1 MRIETDFI
9 GSKEINDSALY
20 GIHSVR
26 AEENFPNRQRFN
38 IHWYQSIGIVKLSVY
53 KTYQKYKSALLGKYD
68 ITALPYKLIDDDVI
82 EALIKAANEVSQ
94 GLHYDDFIV
103 PAITGGAGTSQNMNV
118 NEIITNRALI
128 FLGHKPGEYEYVHPI
143 EHANIY
149 QSTNDVIPT
158 ALKVALML
166 LLKNLENSINQS
178 RHQVEALETKYR
190 SNLRIAYTQMQAA
203 VPSTY
208 GRLFGAY
215 NEALSRDWWRVSK
228 CFERTK
234 QINLGGSA
242 VGTGLTVPRYFIME
256 TINELR
262 ALTDLPMSRSENLTD
277 TTQNLDS
284 YVEVSAILKSHAVN
298 LEKICGDLRLLASDI
313 IREPEVKIPQKQA
326 GSSIMPGKVN
336 PVICEFAICSAHKV
350 YANDSIISSL
360 SALGC
365 LDLNA
370 YLPSIGDAILES
382 IELLI
387 ASNLTLTN
395 NLFNDIQ
402 INTELSLKRLIAS
415 PSISTALLPYI
426 GYEKAGLLA
435 KEMKES
441 NLDIYEANKK
451 LKLITDSKL
460 SEILKPE
467 NLIKEGFSIKDIL
480 DSTP

>member
-1 MRIETDFI
+1 MRQETDFI
-9 GSKEINDSALY
+9 GSKEISDSALF

-26 AEENFPNRQRFN
+26 AVENFPNRQRFN
-38 IHWYQSIGIVKLSVY
+38 INWYKSIGIVKLSVY
-53 KTYQKYKSALLGKYD
+53 KTYVKYKSALLAKYD
-68 ITALPYKLIDDDVI
+68 VSALPFTLIADDVI
-82 EALIKAANEVSQ
+82 KALIKAAEEVSQ
-94 GLHYDDFIV
+94 GMHYDNFIV

-118 NEIITNRALI
+118 NEIIANRALI
-128 FLGHKPGEYEYVHPI
+128 LLGHKPGEYDYVHPI

-158 ALKVALML
+158 ALKVALMQ
-166 LLKNLENSINQS
+166 LLKDLENSINQS
-178 RHQVEALETKYR
+178 RQQVEALETKYR

-256 TINELR
+256 TVNELR
-262 ALTDLPMSRSENLTD
+262 SLTELPLSRSENLTD

-284 YVEVSAILKSHAVN
+284 FVEVSAILKSHAVN
-298 LEKICGDLRLLASDI
+298 LEKIAGDLRLLASDI
-313 IREPEVKIPQKQA
+313 IREPELTIPQKQA

-336 PVICEFAICSAHKV
+336 PVICEFGISAAHKV

-382 IELLI
+382 VELLI
-387 ASNLTLTN
+387 AANQSLTQH
-395 NLFNDIQ
+395 LFNDIQ
-402 INTELSLKRLIAS
+402 INTELSLKRLLES

-441 NLDIYEANKK
+441 CLDIFDANKK
-451 LKLITDSKL
+451 LNLIREEKLA
-460 SEILKPE
+460 EILKPE

-480 DSTP
+480 

>member
-9 GSKEINDSALY
+9 GSKEIGKSALY

-26 AEENFPNRQRFN
+26 AVENFPNKQKFN
-38 IHWYQSIGIVKLSVY
+38 INWYKSIGLVKLSVY
-53 KTYQKYKSALLGKYD
+53 KTYQKYKAALIIKYD
-68 ITALPYKLIDDDVI
+68 VSDIPFELINDDVI
-82 EALIKAANEVSQ
+82 EALISAAEEVSQ
-94 GLHYDDFIV
+94 GLHYDNCIV
-103 PAITGGAGTSQNMNV
+103 PAISGGAGTSQNMNV
-118 NEIITNRALI
+118 NEIIANRALI
-128 FLGHKPGEYEYVHPI
+128 LLAHKPGEYQFVHPI

-158 ALKVALML
+158 ALKIALMT
-166 LLKNLENSINQS
+166 LLKTLENSINQS
-178 RHQVEALETKYR
+178 RQQVEALETKYR
-190 SNLRIAYTQMQAA
+190 SNLRIAYTQMQSA

-256 TINELR
+256 TVNELR
-262 ALTDLPMSRSENLTD
+262 GLTDLPLSRSENLTD
-277 TTQNLDS
+277 ATQNLDS
-284 YVEVSAILKSHAVN
+284 FVEVSAILKAHAVN
-298 LEKICGDLRLLASDI
+298 LEKISSDLRLLASDI
-313 IREPEVKIPQKQA
+313 IRDPEIVIPQKQA

-336 PVICEFAICSAHKV
+336 PVICEFAISAAHKV
-350 YANDSIISSL
+350 YANDMIISSL
-360 SALGC
+360 SAQGC

-387 ASNLTLTN
+387 AVNKTLTQ
-395 NLFNDIQ
+395 NLFNDIKV
-402 INTELSLKRLIAS
+402 NTELSLKRLLES
-415 PSISTALLPYI
+415 PSISTALLPYL

-435 KEMKES
+435 KEMKFS

-451 LKLITDSKL
+451 LKLIDVEKL
-460 SEILKPE
+460 EEILKPE
-467 NLIKEGFSIKDIL
+467 NLIKEGFSIKDII
-480 DSTP
+480 

>member
-9 GSKEINDSALY
+9 GSKEISDDALY
-20 GIHSVR
+20 GIHSAR
-26 AEENFPNRQRFN
+26 ALENFPNHQRFN
-38 IHWYQSIGIVKLSVY
+38 INWYKSIGIVKLGIY
-53 KTYQKYKSALLGKYD
+53 RTYQKYKSAIAGKYD
-68 ITALPYKLIDDDVI
+68 VSSLPFKLIDNDVI
-82 EALIKAANEVSQ
+82 LALTKAAEEVSQ
-94 GLHYDDFIV
+94 GLHFEHFIV

-118 NEIITNRALI
+118 NEIIANRALI
-128 FLGHKPGEYEYVHPI
+128 LLSHKPGEYDFVHPI
-143 EHANIY
+143 EDANIY

-158 ALKVALML
+158 ALKIAIMS
-166 LLKNLENSINQS
+166 LLKTLENSINTS
-178 RHQVEALETKYR
+178 RQQVETLETKYR
-190 SNLRIAYTQMQAA
+190 SNLRIAYTQMQSA

-215 NEALSRDWWRVSK
+215 NDALSRDWWRVSK

-256 TINELR
+256 TVNELR
-262 ALTDLPMSRSENLTD
+262 VLTELPLSRSENLTD

-284 YVEVSAILKSHAVN
+284 FVEVSAILKSHAVN
-298 LEKICGDLRLLASDI
+298 LEKISGDLRLLASDI
-313 IREPEVKIPQKQA
+313 IREPELKIPQKQA

-336 PVICEFAICSAHKV
+336 PVICEFAISASHKV

-387 ASNLTLTN
+387 ESNQTLTQ

-402 INTELSLKRLIAS
+402 INTKLSLKRLLAS

-426 GYEKAGLLA
+426 GYEKAGMLA
-435 KEMKES
+435 KEMKEF

-451 LKLITDSKL
+451 LNLISGAKLV
-460 SEILKPE
+460 EILKPD
-467 NLIKEGFSIKDIL
+467 NLIKEGFSIKDL
-480 DSTP
+480 L

>member
-1 MRIETDFI
+1 MRQETDFI
-9 GSKEINDSALY
+9 GSKDISDSALY

-26 AEENFPNRQRFN
+26 AIENFPNHQKFN
-38 IHWYQSIGIVKLSVY
+38 IHWYKSIGIIKLSVY
-53 KTYQKYKSALLGKYD
+53 KTYLKYKSALLGKYD
-68 ITALPYKLIDDDVI
+68 ISALPFTLIADDVI
-82 EALIKAANEVSQ
+82 NALIKAAEEVSQ
-94 GLHYDDFIV
+94 GMHYEDLIV

-118 NEIITNRALI
+118 NEIIANRALI
-128 FLGHKPGEYEYVHPI
+128 LLGHKPGEYEYVHPI
-143 EHANIY
+143 EHANVY

-166 LLKNLENSINQS
+166 LLKDLENSINQS
-178 RHQVEALETKYR
+178 RHQVESLETKYR

-256 TINELR
+256 TVNELR
-262 ALTDLPMSRSENLTD
+262 TLTELPLSRSENLTD

-284 YVEVSAILKSHAVN
+284 FVEVSAILKSHAVN
-298 LEKICGDLRLLASDI
+298 LEKIANDLRLLASDI
-313 IREPEVKIPQKQA
+313 IREPELSIPQKQA

-336 PVICEFAICSAHKV
+336 PVICEFAISAAHKV

-382 IELLI
+382 VELLI
-387 ASNLTLTN
+387 ATNQSLTKH
-395 NLFNDIQ
+395 LFNDIH
-402 INTELSLKRLIAS
+402 INTELSLKRLLES

-435 KEMKES
+435 KEMKVS
-441 NLDIYEANKK
+441 GLDIFNANKK
-451 LKLITDSKL
+451 LNLISEEKLV
-460 SEILKPE
+460 EILKPE

-480 DSTP
+480 